1 MNGSAAIDRVVLVV
15 LDGLRPD
22 AVDAFRLD
30 HVAELAARGAAT
42 FTARTVAPSVTAA
55 AMASL
60 FTGLAP
66 ARHGVVSDRFHVPRR
81 RGPVDPLPRVLSAA
95 GLPSSAF
102 IGSLPALY
110 AGLARQ
116 IARHVGLGRAVCA
129 GDTARAIVASAR
141 PTLAE
146 QERGLIVLHWPDA
159 DRAGHEHGW
168 MSRQYE
174 AGARAM
180 DQALGDLAGVLA
192 RHGGDTTL
200 LIALADHGGG
210 GAVANDHDS
219 MHPADQTIPIILA
232 GAGVEPGTLDGPV
245 SLLDVPPTLLWALG
259 VVAPPSYE
267 GRVLS
272 GAFVSGEPRVVV
284 AA

>member
-1 MNGSAAIDRVVLVV
+1 MIGSAAIDRVVLVV

-30 HVAELAARGAAT
+30 HIADLAARGAAT
-42 FTARTVAPSVTAA
+42 FSARTVTPSVTAA

-81 RGPVDPLPRVLSAA
+81 RGPVDPLPRVLSGA

-141 PTLAE
+141 PALIE

-159 DRAGHEHGW
+159 DRAGHEYGW

-180 DQALGDLAGVLA
+180 DQALADLAGLLA
-192 RHGGDTTL
+192 RYGENTL

-232 GAGVEPGTLDGPV
+232 GAGVEPGAIAGSV
-245 SLLDVPPTLLWALG
+245 SLLDVPPTVLWALG
-259 VVAPPSYE
+259 VDSPPSYE
-267 GRVLS
+267 GRVIAE
-272 GAFVSGEPRVVV
+272 AFASPEARVVV

>member
-22 AVDAFRLD
+22 AVEAFRLD
-30 HVAELAARGAAT
+30 HVAELATRGAAT
-42 FTARTVAPSVTAA
+42 FTARTVTPSVTAA

-81 RGPVDPLPRVLSAA
+81 RGPVDPLPRVLSTA
-95 GLPSSAF
+95 GFPSSAF

-116 IARHVGLGRAVCA
+116 IARHVGLGRAVCS

-141 PTLAE
+141 PALAE

-180 DQALGDLAGVLA
+180 DQALGDLAGALA
-192 RHGGDTTL
+192 RHEGDHTL

-232 GAGVEPGTLDGPV
+232 GAGVGPGTLDGSV
-245 SLLDVPPTLLWALG
+245 SLLDVPPTVLWALG
-259 VVAPPSYE
+259 VAAPPSYE

-272 GAFVSGEPRVVV
+272 GAFAGGERREVV